1 MCFCIDL
8 LSFWWIIFATSKFQK
23 AASRHPV
30 CALSAS
36 DLAFFLTRPLD
47 CDGATAA
54 AMTRRPTR
62 RRVNCAAFFLAPRM
76 SLLSLRIF
84 IKRMAASNFGQFYI
98 LHRRYLA
105 RGKFAAHACH
115 FICHSPHGAEGK
127 ISQFCLQITLIQEL
141 SNSYEYLYSLNH
153 SFLLST
159 LLV

>member
-62 RRVNCAAFFLAPRM
+62 RRVNCAAFFFAPRI
-76 SLLSLRIF
+76 SLLSLSEFSSRGWRRQILGNF
-84 IKRMAASNFGQFYI
+84 TSCIAATWQGANLQLMHVI
-98 LHRRYLA
+98 LFVTRLTVPKGRF
-105 RGKFAAHACH
+105 RSFAC
-115 FICHSPHGAEGK
+115 K
-127 ISQFCLQITLIQEL
+127 
-141 SNSYEYLYSLNH
+141 
-153 SFLLST
+153 
-159 LLV
+159 